1 MKKIITSL
9 TWAFALLASSH
20 AVEPAH
26 QAALEKLFVAL
37 HMEEQYEISMTAG
50 FEASLGGAVTQMP
63 AEQQPKFKAAME
75 KVKDFM
81 KAEMG
86 WAKMKGEM
94 VEIYAKKLTL
104 DDIQAV
110 LPLLE
115 KPEFQKLV
123 NQQIGILPDT
133 VKLGAEKAAA
143 LQPQI
148 MQIVQAE
155 MSK

>member
-1 MKKIITSL
+1 MKTIITSL
-9 TWAFALLASSH
+9 AVALALLSPSH

-26 QAALEKLFVAL
+26 QAAIEKLFVAL
-37 HMEEQYEISMTAG
+37 QMEKQYDISLIAG
-50 FEASLGGAVTQMP
+50 FEASTGGAVAQMP
-63 AEQQPKFKAAME
+63 EEQQPKFKAAME
-75 KVKDFM
+75 KVAAFM

-86 WAKMKGEM
+86 WEKMKGEM
-94 VEIYAKKLTL
+94 VELYAKNLTL
-104 DDIQAV
+104 EDINAV

-115 KPEFQKLV
+115 KPEYQNFVTK
-123 NQQIGILPDT
+123 QISVMPDA
-133 VKLGAEKAAA
+133 VKLGADKAAA

>member
-9 TWAFALLASSH
+9 TLAFTLLASSH

-50 FEASLGGAVTQMP
+50 FEASLGGVMSQMP

-86 WAKMKGEM
+86 WAKMKDEM
-94 VEIYAKKLTL
+94 VKVYAKKVTL
-104 DDIQAV
+104 EHVNAV

-115 KPEFQKLV
+115 KPEFQNFV
-123 NQQIGILPDT
+123 TQQIGGLPDAF
-133 VKLGAEKAAA
+133 KLGAEKAAA

-148 MQIVQAE
+148 MQIIQAE